1 MSANQADAR
10 QGEDKPMA
18 LTVEQMKRN
27 TQNFLLTEKEKD
39 SRKLQQIA
47 LHLEALGMTS
57 EANKIMDVADRL
69 LEL

>member
-1 MSANQADAR
+1 
-10 QGEDKPMA
+10 MA

-47 LHLEALGMTS
+47 LHLEALGMTG